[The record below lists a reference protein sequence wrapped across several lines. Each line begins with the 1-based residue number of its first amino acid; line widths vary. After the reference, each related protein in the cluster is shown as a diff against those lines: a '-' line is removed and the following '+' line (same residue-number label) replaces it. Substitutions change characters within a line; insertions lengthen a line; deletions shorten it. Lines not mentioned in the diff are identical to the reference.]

1 MGSKSFTR
9 AERALIARL
18 NTPSKV
24 QRWLNALRYNTEEH
38 GETQHSFRPVVRLKM
53 AHCMEAALFA
63 AVVLEQHGYP
73 PLVMSLESKDWLD
86 HVIFVY
92 RHDSGWGSV
101 ARSRDPGLHGRKPR
115 FRSLRA
121 LARSY
126 YDSYVD
132 HTGRLRGFGV
142 ADLRETMGSY
152 DWRFTERN
160 VWRVEQMLID
170 LPHKKI
176 TSSDTRF
183 RRLLRRYKEYRRT
196 HDDRK
201 PVYYS
206 GQDKWEPVPQEF
218 RRDQQEFRRDQ
229 QETRRSRG
237 RGPLKPAF
245 GRRAT
250 RMGGGNK

>member
-1 MGSKSFTR
+1 LGSKSFTR

-24 QRWLNALRYNTEEH
+24 QRWLNALPYNTEKH

-73 PLVMSLESKDWLD
+73 PLLMSLESKDWLD

-92 RHDSGWGSV
+92 RQESGWGSV

-142 ADLRETMGSY
+142 ADLREAMGSY
-152 DWRFTERN
+152 DWRFTEKN

-170 LPHKKI
+170 LPHTKI
-176 TSSDTRF
+176 KSSDTRF
-183 RRLLRRYKEYRRT
+183 RRLLRRYKAYRRT

-201 PVYYS
+201 PVYYG
-206 GQDKWEPVPQEF
+206 GQDKWEPIPQEF
-218 RRDQQEFRRDQ
+218 RKDQREFRR
-229 QETRRSRG
+229 SGG
-237 RGPLKPAF
+237 RTLL
-245 GRRAT
+245 
-250 RMGGGNK
+250 NS

>member
-1 MGSKSFTR
+1 MRLRKGKPPQLPFTR

-18 NTPSKV
+18 NTPAKV
-24 QRWLNALRYNTEEH
+24 QRWLNGLRYNTEEN
-38 GETQHSFRPVVRLKM
+38 GESQHSFRPVARLKK

-92 RHDSGWGSV
+92 RHPTGWGSV

-121 LARSY
+121 LATSY

-142 ADLRETMGSY
+142 VNLAEAMGGY
-152 DWRFTERN
+152 NWRLTDRS
-160 VWRVEQMLID
+160 VWKVEQMLID
-170 LPHKKI
+170 LPHEKI
-176 TSSDTRF
+176 RSSDLRF
-183 RRLLRRYKEYRRT
+183 RSLLRRYKAYRRT

-201 PVYYS
+201 PVYYR
-206 GQDKWEPVPQEF
+206 GQDKWEPIPREF
-218 RRDQQEFRRDQ
+218 RRDQQEFKRQ
-229 QETRRSRG
+229 LSRRSG
-237 RGPLKPAF
+237 AQDAPY
-245 GRRAT
+245 
-250 RMGGGNK
+250 

>member
-1 MGSKSFTR
+1 MPFTR

-24 QRWLNALRYNTEEH
+24 QRWLNALPYNTETG
-38 GETQHSFRPVVRLKM
+38 GETQHSFRLVARLKK

-73 PLVMSLESKDWLD
+73 PLLMSLESKDWLD

-92 RHDSGWGSV
+92 RHPTGWGSV

-121 LARSY
+121 LAKSY
-126 YDSYVD
+126 YDGYVD
-132 HTGRLRGFGV
+132 YTGRLRGFGV
-142 ADLRETMGSY
+142 ADLRETLPDY
-152 DWRFTERN
+152 DWRLSDKN
-160 VWRVEQMLID
+160 VWKVEQMLID

-176 TSSDTRF
+176 TSSD
-183 RRLLRRYKEYRRT
+183 RRYRWLLRRYKAYRKT

-201 PVYYS
+201 PIYYR
-206 GQDKWEPVPQEF
+206 GREKWEPLPEQF
-218 RRDQQEFRRDQ
+218 K
-229 QETRRSRG
+229 T
-237 RGPLKPAF
+237 P
-245 GRRAT
+245 
-250 RMGGGNK
+250 

>member
-1 MGSKSFTR
+1 MPFTR

-24 QRWLNALRYNTEEH
+24 QRWLNALPYNTEAD
-38 GETQHSFRPVVRLKM
+38 GETQHSFRLVVRLKK

-73 PLVMSLESKDWLD
+73 PLLMSLESKDWLD

-92 RHDSGWGSV
+92 RHTTGWGSV

-121 LARSY
+121 LAKSY
-126 YDSYVD
+126 YDGYVD
-132 HTGRLRGFGV
+132 YTGRLRGFGV
-142 ADLRETMGSY
+142 VDLREALPDY
-152 DWRFTERN
+152 DWRFTDKN
-160 VWRVEQMLID
+160 VWKVEQMLID

-176 TSSDTRF
+176 TSSD
-183 RRLLRRYKEYRRT
+183 RRYRWLLRRYKEYRKT

-201 PVYYS
+201 PIYYR
-206 GQDKWEPVPQEF
+206 GREKWEPLPQQF
-218 RRDQQEFRRDQ
+218 LISHRTYR
-229 QETRRSRG
+229 
-237 RGPLKPAF
+237 
-245 GRRAT
+245 
-250 RMGGGNK
+250 

>member
-1 MGSKSFTR
+1 MTGKPRFTR

-38 GETQHSFRPVVRLKM
+38 GETQRSFRPVLQLRM

-73 PLVMSLESKDWLD
+73 PLVMSLASKDWLD
-86 HVIFVY
+86 HVIFIY
-92 RHDSGWGSV
+92 RHASGWGSV

-115 FRSLRA
+115 FKSPRQ
-121 LARSY
+121 LAMSY

-132 HTGRLRGFGV
+132 YTGRLRGFGV
-142 ADLRETMGSY
+142 VNLDEAMGGY
-152 DWRFTERN
+152 DWRLTTRN
-160 VWRVEQMLID
+160 VWAVEQMLID

-176 TSSDTRF
+176 RSSDKRY
-183 RRLLRRYKEYRRT
+183 RQLLKRYKEYRRT

-201 PVYYS
+201 PIYYR
-206 GQDKWEPVPQEF
+206 GRDKWEPIPQEF
-218 RRDQQEFRRDQ
+218 KR
-229 QETRRSRG
+229 
-237 RGPLKPAF
+237 
-245 GRRAT
+245 
-250 RMGGGNK
+250 